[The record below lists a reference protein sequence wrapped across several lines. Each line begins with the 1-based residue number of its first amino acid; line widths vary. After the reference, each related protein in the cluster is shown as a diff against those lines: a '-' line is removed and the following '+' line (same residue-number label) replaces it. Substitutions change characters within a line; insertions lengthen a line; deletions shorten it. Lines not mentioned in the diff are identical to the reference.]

1 MSALTAQRYAL
12 GRAVA
17 MVRDR
22 PLAFLLG
29 VALAAIALALPLA
42 IASVLWAARP
52 ALTQIQPAPEVSVF
66 VSTRAS
72 PRDVDALKGRLE
84 AVPGVAEVT
93 LRPKDAALAQ
103 LIKRSGFVTTPAE
116 LGANPLPD
124 VLILRLQLPVSEQS
138 LDVVTTTV
146 KGWPLVDSVRS
157 DLDWYRK
164 VQALAR
170 LSITA
175 VAIFGG
181 LVVLLVT
188 LILVGTVRP
197 ARRHPGGRT
206 RGSEARRRD
215 AALHRSTLRLQRG
228 ADAGARVRACHRRR
242 LRDARGVAGATRQ
255 PRRAVRGAIHSARP
269 GTDPPSRGLC
279 WGGDPWLGSR
289 RCGCTSSGS
298 SDRHRRRSE
307 K

>member
-175 VAIFGG
+175 IAIFGG

-188 LILVGTVRP
+188 LILVGAVRLHAGTRADELAVLRLVGATPRFIVRP
-197 ARRHPGGRT
+197 FAY
-206 RGSEARRRD
+206 S
-215 AALHRSTLRLQRG
+215 AALTMALASVLAIAAVFATHAALRAPLSNLAALYGAPFTLPDPEPIHLL
-228 ADAGARVRACHRRR
+228 AVFAGAVILGWAV
-242 LRDARGVAGATRQ
+242 GVAGA
-255 PRRAVRGAIHSARP
+255 RAAV
-269 GTDPPSRGLC
+269 
-279 WGGDPWLGSR
+279 
-289 RCGCTSSGS
+289 SG
-298 SDRHRRRSE
+298 H
-307 K
+307 

>member
-1 MSALTAQRYAL
+1 
-12 GRAVA
+12 

-42 IASVLWAARP
+42 ISSVLWAARP
-52 ALTQIQPAPEVSVF
+52 ALAQIQLAPEVSVF
-66 VSTRAS
+66 VSTRAT

-124 VLILRLQLPVSEQS
+124 VLILRLQLPASEQS
-138 LDVVTTTV
+138 LDLVTSTV
-146 KGWPLVDSVRS
+146 KGWPLVDSMRS

-170 LSITA
+170 LGITA
-175 VAIFGG
+175 VAVFGG

-188 LILVGTVRP
+188 LILVGTVRLH
-197 ARRHPGGRT
+197 AGT
-206 RGSEARRRD
+206 RADELAVLELVGATPRFIVRPFAYS
-215 AALHRSTLRLQRG
+215 AALTLAVASVLAIAAVFSAHAALRAPLSNLTALYG
-228 ADAGARVRACHRRR
+228 APFTLPDPEPIHLLAVLAGAVIFGWAVGVVG
-242 LRDARGVAGATRQ
+242 ARK
-255 PRRAVRGAIHSARP
+255 AV
-269 GTDPPSRGLC
+269 
-279 WGGDPWLGSR
+279 
-289 RCGCTSSGS
+289 SS
-298 SDRHRRRSE
+298 H
-307 K
+307 

>member
-1 MSALTAQRYAL
+1 MSAFSAQRYAL

-52 ALTQIQPAPEVSVF
+52 ALAQVQPAPEVSVF
-66 VSTRAS
+66 VSTRAA

-84 AVPGVAEVT
+84 SVPGVEGVT
-93 LRPKDAALAQ
+93 LQPKDAALAQ
-103 LIKRSGFVTTPAE
+103 LIKRSGFVTTPAA

-124 VLILRLQLPVSEQS
+124 VLIARLQVPISERS
-138 LDVVTTTV
+138 LEVVTATV

-164 VQALAR
+164 VQALGR

-175 VAIFGG
+175 IAVFGG

-188 LILVGTVRP
+188 LILVGTVRLH
-197 ARRHPGGRT
+197 AGT
-206 RGSEARRRD
+206 RADEVAVLKLVGATPRFIVRPYAYS
-215 AALHRSTLRLQRG
+215 AALTLAFASLLGIAAVFAAHAALRAPLGNLAALYG
-228 ADAGARVRACHRRR
+228 APYALPDPEPIHLLAVFAAAVILGWAVGVMGARA
-242 LRDARGVAGATRQ
+242 
-255 PRRAVRGAIHSARP
+255 AI
-269 GTDPPSRGLC
+269 
-279 WGGDPWLGSR
+279 
-289 RCGCTSSGS
+289 SG
-298 SDRHRRRSE
+298 R
-307 K
+307 

>member
-1 MSALTAQRYAL
+1 MSALSAQRYAL

-52 ALTQIQPAPEVSVF
+52 ALDQVQPAPEVSVF
-66 VSTRAS
+66 VSARAA
-72 PRDVDALKGRLE
+72 PRDVDALMGRLE
-84 AVPGVAEVT
+84 SVPGVSGVT
-93 LRPKDAALAQ
+93 LQPKDAALAQ

-124 VLILRLQLPVSEQS
+124 VLIVRLQLPVSERS
-138 LDVVTTTV
+138 LDDLATTV
-146 KGWPLVDSVRS
+146 KRWPLVDSVRS

-164 VQALAR
+164 VQALGR

-175 VAIFGG
+175 IAVFGG

-188 LILVGTVRP
+188 LILVGTVRLH
-197 ARRHPGGRT
+197 AGT
-206 RGSEARRRD
+206 RADEVAVLKLVGATSRFIVRPYAYS
-215 AALHRSTLRLQRG
+215 AALTLALASVLAVAAVFAAHAALRVPLG
-228 ADAGARVRACHRRR
+228 NLAALYGTPFALPDPEPIHVLAVIAAALVLGWAVGVVGARA
-242 LRDARGVAGATRQ
+242 AT
-255 PRRAVRGAIHSARP
+255 
-269 GTDPPSRGLC
+269 
-279 WGGDPWLGSR
+279 
-289 RCGCTSSGS
+289 SG
-298 SDRHRRRSE
+298 R
-307 K
+307 